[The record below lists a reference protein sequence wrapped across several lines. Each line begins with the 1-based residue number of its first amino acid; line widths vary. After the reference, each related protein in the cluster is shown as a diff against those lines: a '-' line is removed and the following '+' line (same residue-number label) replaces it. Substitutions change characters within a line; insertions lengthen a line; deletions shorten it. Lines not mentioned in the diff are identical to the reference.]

1 MTHLFI
7 DLPTWAANVSHTS
20 NLLHSLHWHVS
31 DDWIVLAQQFKE
43 TDITGDVGK
52 TWNQFVRTGQVWA
65 LLIGLVVG
73 YLARALT
80 SYG

>member
-1 MTHLFI
+1 MTHVLI
-7 DLPTWAANVSHTS
+7 DLPTWAANVSHAS
-20 NLLHSLHWHVS
+20 SALHSFHWHVL

-43 TDITGDVGK
+43 TDITGEVGK
-52 TWNQFVRTGQVWA
+52 SWGQFVKTGQVWA
-65 LLIGLVVG
+65 LLVGLVVG